1 MDSRDTDATGPLPRG
16 WEYSPA
22 PSWPDLPDGL
32 RDRMLIAVGHATVCW
47 DDDGVLDTEQAIE
60 VARCLA
66 WEISRAYSEK
76 EQT

>member
-1 MDSRDTDATGPLPRG
+1 MYYTYTPPELPG
-16 WEYSPA
+16 EAEP
-22 PSWPDLPDGL
+22 WPDLPGDL
-32 RDRMLIAVGHATVCW
+32 QSSILIAIGQATVCW
-47 DDDGVLDTEQAIE
+47 DDDDVFDTEQAIE